1 MKKSKVT
8 RWEGLLLT
16 AAISLLLTGCGS
28 SAATEMMTESAAA
41 DGGIYSKAAAA
52 DYAVDDS
59 TYAEANSSAGE
70 QQELPDAVG
79 KKLIKNVNIEVE
91 TREFD
96 ALIENVTKQ
105 VEELGGYVE
114 SLSTSNYSADSFR
127 NGNLT
132 VRIPSEKLDVFLQ
145 EVAEQSTI
153 PYRNESV
160 EDVTLQYVDLDTHK
174 KSLIAERDRLLELLA
189 QAETVED
196 LITIEERLAEVRY
209 QIESMEAQLRTID
222 NQVSYSTVYIG
233 ITEAEILTPVEA
245 KGFFGEIGEGFVN
258 NVHRVASGL
267 RSLAIWFII
276 SIPYFLVWA
285 VFVGIVF
292 LIINICRKQSEKNRK
307 KREANRAAQKMNMQQ
322 AQGAVQ
328 QRAPMQGQQMT
339 QAQGMQPQ
347 TTQQKDE

>member
-1 MKKSKVT
+1 M
-8 RWEGLLLT
+8 
-16 AAISLLLTGCGS
+16 
-28 SAATEMMTESAAA
+28 
-41 DGGIYSKAAAA
+41 
-52 DYAVDDS
+52 
-59 TYAEANSSAGE
+59 
-70 QQELPDAVG
+70 
-79 KKLIKNVNIEVE
+79 
-91 TREFD
+91 
-96 ALIENVTKQ
+96 
-105 VEELGGYVE
+105 
-114 SLSTSNYSADSFR
+114 
-127 NGNLT
+127 
-132 VRIPSEKLDVFLQ
+132 
-145 EVAEQSTI
+145 
-153 PYRNESV
+153 
-160 EDVTLQYVDLDTHK
+160 
-174 KSLIAERDRLLELLA
+174 
-189 QAETVED
+189 
-196 LITIEERLAEVRY
+196 
-209 QIESMEAQLRTID
+209 
-222 NQVSYSTVYIG
+222 SYSTVYIG

-267 RSLAIWFII
+267 RSLAVWFII